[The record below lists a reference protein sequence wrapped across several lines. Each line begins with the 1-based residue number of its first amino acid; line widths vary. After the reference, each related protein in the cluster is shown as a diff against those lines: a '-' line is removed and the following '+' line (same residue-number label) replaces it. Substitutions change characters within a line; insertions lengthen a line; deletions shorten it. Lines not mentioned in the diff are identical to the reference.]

1 MFKNLSLLKFNRLR
15 KKMQSPSKRKAL
27 DFLGSGENPSG
38 ATGAQVAKR
47 SPKIDK
53 GPLISTLDSKN
64 KTTAVEILDFFGS
77 KRTEERLRGSVKRL
91 RNSLINTFDIA
102 AILKTVIIGIT
113 KQLSDAPSKLQGKGG
128 GGGGLLGMLKNGIIK
143 LVGGLGAKILGILG
157 GIIALIPGFAGFL
170 MPALVLGGITFAVTN
185 EDFRNKVRSMLP
197 GSSTDEAVDERI
209 EEEGGAATAEALRQE
224 QQEKRDSRNPFQN
237 FLFGTIMGEDAE
249 YDRQIKR
256 AEEAESIGDES
267 SSGTSNRGTRSN
279 SSLLG
284 GGRGSL
290 RRSSGMSGNATDQ
303 AKDLIRDKEG
313 FEEMPYWDVNA
324 WRAGYGSDTYTTES
338 GEVKRVQQ
346 GVPITRADAERD
358 IERRVTQE
366 FMPAARRGVGEDVW
380 NKLSPTAKAALTS
393 IAYNYGSLPRS
404 LQEAARSSG
413 GDVEVI
419 ARAVEGLKGDDGG
432 INAGRRQREA
442 DLIRS
447 APMRLRA
454 PAQPE
459 QERESPEVSANLES
473 SSREIAQ
480 QEDDLTPEIALLPLG
495 GLGAQPQPQQ
505 QQSGGGEI
513 ANASLP
519 GGGSPSIRFL
529 PPSNTDNV
537 ETFASR
543 LIYGV
548 MDA

>member
-15 KKMQSPSKRKAL
+15 KKMTSPSKKKAL
-27 DFLGSGENPSG
+27 DFLGSGENPS
-38 ATGAQVAKR
+38 AVTGAQVAKR

-53 GPLISTLDSKN
+53 DPLISTLDSKN
-64 KTTAVEILDFFGS
+64 KTTAIEILDFFGS
-77 KRTEERLRGSVKRL
+77 KRTETRLRGSVKRL

-113 KQLSDAPSKLQGKGG
+113 KQLSDAPSKLKGK
-128 GGGGLLGMLKNGIIK
+128 GGGLLGMLKNGIIG
-143 LVGGLGAKILGILG
+143 LIGGLGAKILGILG
-157 GIIALIPGFAGFL
+157 GIISIIPGFAGFL

-185 EDFRNKVRSMLP
+185 EDFRNKVRDMLP
-197 GSSTDEAVDERI
+197 GSSTDDAVDEQI
-209 EEEGGAATAEALRQE
+209 EQQGGAATAEALRQE
-224 QQEKRDSRNPFQN
+224 QQEKRESRNPFQN

-249 YDRQIKR
+249 YDRQIRR
-256 AEEAESIGDES
+256 AEEAESIGDDGS
-267 SSGTSNRGTRSN
+267 TTSTAGQTRSN
-279 SSLLG
+279 TSLLRGSTANLRG
-284 GGRGSL
+284 GGG
-290 RRSSGMSGNATDQ
+290 GNATEQ

-324 WRAGYGSDTYTTES
+324 YRAGYGSDTYTTES
-338 GEVKRVQQ
+338 GEVKRVQK

-358 IERRVTQE
+358 IERRVTKE

-419 ARAVEGLKGDDGG
+419 ARAVEGLKSDNGG

-447 APMRLRA
+447 APMRVRA
-454 PAQPE
+454 ITQPE
-459 QERESPEVSANLES
+459 PEKETPEVSANPES
-473 SSREIAQ
+473 TSREVAQ
-480 QEDDLTPEIALLPLG
+480 QEDDMSPEIALLPLG
-495 GLGAQPQPQQ
+495 GLGAQPQPQPQ
-505 QQSGGGEI
+505 PTGGGQVM
-513 ANASLP
+513 NASLP
-519 GGGSPSIRFL
+519 SGGSPSIRFL
-529 PPSNTDNV
+529 SASNLDNYD
-537 ETFASR
+537 TFGSR
-543 LIYGV
+543 MTYGIL
-548 MDA
+548 DS